1 MYLILSKIKFILGN
15 KSPPQLCIYLFAAQD
30 THSRKGQ
37 KRAKIGQKRTKKDQK
52 GQKRPKLEKRSSDV
66 QYQVHFGQEISTTV
80 LCMQLY
86 AAQGHTQQMV
96 DARIILLGYREYS
109 KRRKEGL
116 FVTCTFNCVAAQ
128 WGRLLVKEFG
138 TSSMVQQCSAPKNY
152 MGPSINN
159 IF

>member
-1 MYLILSKIKFILGN
+1 MQYST
-15 KSPPQLCIYLFAAQD
+15 KSSLFWAISLLPQFCIYLFAVED
-30 THSRKGQ
+30 THSRKVQKRFQKGQ
-37 KRAKIGQKRTKKDQK
+37 KQDKK
-52 GQKRPKLEKRSSDV
+52 GQKRPEKYERSCV
-66 QYQVHFGQEISTTV
+66 TQNQVHFGQEISTTV

-152 MGPSINN
+152 MGSSINYSQ
-159 IF
+159 IC

>member
-1 MYLILSKIKFILGN
+1 
-15 KSPPQLCIYLFAAQD
+15 
-30 THSRKGQ
+30 
-37 KRAKIGQKRTKKDQK
+37 
-52 GQKRPKLEKRSSDV
+52 
-66 QYQVHFGQEISTTV
+66 
-80 LCMQLY
+80 
-86 AAQGHTQQMV
+86 MV

-159 IF
+159 GFWNWQFLALFLVVCFSMSFLHNKGKKLLMFLPKSECKVKLQQLLQTIKSRSMIETGELFCECWAILWMLKYFMKNELFCD

>member
-1 MYLILSKIKFILGN
+1 
-15 KSPPQLCIYLFAAQD
+15 
-30 THSRKGQ
+30 
-37 KRAKIGQKRTKKDQK
+37 
-52 GQKRPKLEKRSSDV
+52 
-66 QYQVHFGQEISTTV
+66 
-80 LCMQLY
+80 
-86 AAQGHTQQMV
+86 MV

-138 TSSMVQQCSAPKNY
+138 TSSMLQQCSAPKNY

-159 IF
+159 SF